1 MLKLIV
7 LAISMIALA
16 HAAVLPGGIVEQ
28 GQSEEIMAI
37 AKWTT
42 DKMSEFSGIEGDHT
56 VMTIRN
62 GRLKLIYHFIR
73 LA

>member
-16 HAAVLPGGIVEQ
+16 HAASLPGGVVEQ
-28 GQSEEIMAI
+28 GMTNDALAI

-42 DKMSEFSGIEGDHT
+42 DKMSQFSGIEGDHT

-62 GRLKLIYHFIR
+62 GK
-73 LA
+73 